1 MKSATEDITLDDFPP
16 TRRYPV
22 PRPEPKQYTT
32 EEIRE
37 MWRKLRELG
46 PQLAEA
52 TEQMNEALCTIEDL
66 IVERLGE
73 DARGRVELQR
83 GETPI
88 YEKRK
93 KGKPPRLIEKRP
105 WVEFLVYRD
114 TEMFVESNKSG
125 GSRFESTHILS
136 TSREMR
142 ILACHKIEEL
152 WVACGGKLPIRKESG
167 VNP

>member
-1 MKSATEDITLDDFPP
+1 MRSAADDITLDDVPP
-16 TRRYPV
+16 RRRYPV
-22 PRPEPKQYTT
+22 PTPPPKQYTQ
-32 EEIRE
+32 EE
-37 MWRKLRELG
+37 MRELWRRAREIG
-46 PQLAEA
+46 PKLAEA
-52 TEQMNEALCTIEDL
+52 IEQLNEALCTIEDL
-66 IVERLGE
+66 IMERLGK

-93 KGKPPRLIEKRP
+93 KGKPGRLIEKRP

-125 GSRFESTHILS
+125 PRFTSTYILDASRD
-136 TSREMR
+136 RR

-152 WVACGGKLPIRKESG
+152 WVSCGGKLPIREPGG
-167 VNP
+167 VKT